1 MKHAS
6 RILISLLAIGL
17 GLTARSAS
25 AQGGPRPALEMLRD
39 HLSLAAIDRP
49 DLATQTFADL
59 PLTYQQ
65 SQMALDA
72 LWNDA
77 LQRLRDQH
85 AAEWQAK
92 SITIDGRKMKFDF
105 RVFGEPETDVKAGEP
120 RGRSLFISMH
130 GGGNAAPEVNEK
142 QWQNQ
147 IRLYEPAEGVYL
159 APRAPTDTWNLW
171 HEAHIDAF
179 FDRIIADAVAFEGV
193 DPDRVY
199 LMGYSAGGDGVYQVA
214 PRMADRFAAAAMMAG
229 HPNEAQ
235 PLNLRNLP
243 FAIHMGANDGAYDR
257 NKVAAA
263 WGAKLDELHASD
275 PDGYVHT
282 TRLHEGKGHWM
293 DREDAEAVPWM
304 AQFTREPWPT
314 RVVWRQDDVT
324 HDRFYWLSVPEAAR
338 IPGAMLMARFENL
351 GDEQTITI
359 EAASGFGDLASVDV
373 TILLSDELL
382 NLDRPIIVRYGESV
396 LYQGLVTRTI
406 RPIAAALEARNDRP
420 LLPTASL
427 VVTVPLASESAPST
441 TP

>member
-1 MKHAS
+1 MKPTHLS
-6 RILISLLAIGL
+6 FIVVLIAVIIRLPCA
-17 GLTARSAS
+17 
-25 AQGGPRPALEMLRD
+25 AQGGPRPALEMLRE
-39 HLSLAAIDRP
+39 HLLLPPSERP
-49 DLATQTFADL
+49 DLGSQTFADL

-65 SQMALDA
+65 SQMVIDA

-77 LQRLRDQH
+77 LQRIRDERG
-85 AAEWQAK
+85 AEWQAK
-92 SITIDGRKMKFDF
+92 SITIDGRTMRFDL
-105 RVFGEPETDVKAGEP
+105 RVFGEPETDPATGEP
-120 RGRSLFISMH
+120 RGRSLFLSMH

-147 IRLYEPAEGVYL
+147 IRLYQPAEGVYL

-171 HEAHIDAF
+171 HEPHVDAF
-179 FDRIIADAVAFEGV
+179 FDRIITNAVAFEGV

-243 FAIHMGANDGAYDR
+243 FAIHMGANDSAYDR

-263 WGAKLDELHASD
+263 WGAKLDALQASD
-275 PDGYVHT
+275 PGGYVHVT
-282 TRLHEGKGHWM
+282 KLHEGKGHWM
-293 DREDAEAVPWM
+293 DREDAEAVAWM
-304 AQFTREPWPT
+304 SGFTREPWPK

-324 HDRFYWLSVPEAAR
+324 HGRLYWLSVPEDAR
-338 IPGAMLMARFENL
+338 IAGAMLIARFENL

-359 EAASGFGDLASVDV
+359 EEVSGFGERDSIDL

-382 NLDRPIIVRYGESV
+382 NLDRPIIVRRGESV
-396 LYQGLVTRTI
+396 LYQGLVMRTI
-406 RPIAAALEARNDRP
+406 RPTAAALAARADRS

-427 VVTVPLASESAPST
+427 LVTIPLGPSPAPPLS
-441 TP
+441 P